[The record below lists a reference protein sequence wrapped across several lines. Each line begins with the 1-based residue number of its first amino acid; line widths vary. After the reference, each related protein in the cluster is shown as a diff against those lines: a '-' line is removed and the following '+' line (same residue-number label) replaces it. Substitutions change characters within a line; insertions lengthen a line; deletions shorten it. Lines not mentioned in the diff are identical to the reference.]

1 MRVLTMAARKGGAGK
16 TTLATSLAVAAVQA
30 GEVVVA
36 VDLDP
41 QGSLRE
47 WSERREAQD
56 IVFRPVEASGLDA
69 LLTRLRDHGRTTL
82 AIVDTPGAFG
92 PEVTVALRQ
101 SDLALLPVRPSLLDV
116 TATRRTAE
124 ALDVLGR
131 RYAFVLSQVQ
141 GTSPARAEEAAQAL
155 VEIGALF
162 PGYISL
168 RTDHLDAMMT
178 GQGVTEY
185 RPRGPAADE
194 VRALWTWTRAKL
206 ETPA

>member
-1 MRVLTMAARKGGAGK
+1 MRVLTLAAQKGGAGK
-16 TTLATSLAVAAVQA
+16 TSLATSLAVAAVQS

-36 VDLDP
+36 IDLDP

-47 WSERREAQD
+47 WSERREAND
-56 IVFRPVEASGLDA
+56 IVFRPVEASGLDD

-92 PEVTVALRQ
+92 PDVVVALRQ
-101 SDLALLPVRPSLLDV
+101 TDLALLPVRPSLLDV
-116 TATRRTAE
+116 TATRRTAN
-124 ALDVLGR
+124 ALDVLSR

-141 GTSPARAEEAAQAL
+141 GSASARAEEAAQAL
-155 VEIGALF
+155 VQIGPLF
-162 PGYISL
+162 PGYVSL

-178 GQGVTEY
+178 GEGVTEY

-194 VRALWTWTRAKL
+194 IRALWSWTKKKL
-206 ETPA
+206 EESV

>member
-30 GEVVVA
+30 GEIVVA
-36 VDLDP
+36 IDLDP

-56 IVFRPVEASGLDA
+56 IVFRPVEASGLDT
-69 LLTRLRDHGRTTL
+69 LISRIRDHGRTTL
-82 AIVDTPGAFG
+82 CIVDTPGEFG
-92 PEVTVALRQ
+92 PNVTVALRQ

-124 ALDVLGR
+124 ALDTLGR
-131 RYAFVLSQVQ
+131 SYAFVLSQVQ
-141 GTSPARAEEAAQAL
+141 GSSPARAEEAAQAL
-155 VEIGALF
+155 AEIGPLF
-162 PGYISL
+162 PSYVSL
-168 RTDHLDAMMT
+168 RTDHLDAMML
-178 GQGVTEY
+178 GVGVTEY

-194 VRALWTWTRAKL
+194 IRALWNWTHTKL
-206 ETPA
+206 EETA